1 MAEKLFVQADQD
13 GSKALDYKETKK
25 LLKSL
30 HIEINKKYLKKLFE
44 KYDYDKSNCIELK
57 EFLSIIRDITRKP
70 EVLDIFKTHCIEAQ
84 SNNNEESPIMTI
96 EELELFYKEVQK
108 EKFNFIDLKNK
119 LGSFKTD
126 RISKEDIEKNRKLS
140 FRTFVTLLFSITE
153 NSIVDSSKT
162 TIYQVN
168 IRNNKYYYKFILFP
182 IYS

>member
-1 MAEKLFVQADQD
+1 MAEKLFVQADRD

-44 KYDYDKSNCIELK
+44 KYDRDKSNCIELR

-70 EVLDIFKTHCIEAQ
+70 EVLDIFKAICNETI
-84 SNNNEESPIMTI
+84 SNENEETPIMTI

-108 EKFNFIDLKNK
+108 ENFNLKDLKKK
-119 LGSFKTD
+119 LVSFKND
-126 RISKEDIEKNRKLS
+126 HILQENIEKNRKLS
-140 FRTFVTLLFSITE
+140 FRTFVTLLFSLTE

-162 TIYQVN
+162 TIYQV
-168 IRNNKYYYKFILFP
+168 
-182 IYS
+182 